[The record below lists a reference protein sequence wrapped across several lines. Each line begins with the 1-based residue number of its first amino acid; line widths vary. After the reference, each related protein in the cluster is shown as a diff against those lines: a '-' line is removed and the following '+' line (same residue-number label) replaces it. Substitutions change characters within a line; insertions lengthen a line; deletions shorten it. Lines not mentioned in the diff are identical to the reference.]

1 MKLIGKVVIITGSS
15 SGIGRATAL
24 KFAQEEARI
33 VVNYKSN
40 ADGARDV
47 AKEIEILGG
56 KVVCVQAD
64 VSDP

>member
-1 MKLIGKVVIITGSS
+1 MKLKGKVAVITGSS

-24 KFAQEEARI
+24 KFAQEGARI

-47 AKEIEILGG
+47 AKEIETLGG
-56 KVVCVQAD
+56 EALYIQAD